1 MSQHFNKA
9 DAWRSRGRATLA
21 AMKPKVLL
29 VDDEADFVQLTEYHL
44 AQQGFDVFAAFN
56 GVEALHQARRI
67 LPDVILLDLML
78 PDLDGASVCEILRSQ
93 PSTADVPVIVV
104 SALDGMVTRGKGAEA
119 GINGYFKKPVDLKSL
134 GDCLRNIVVQ
144 QQEQLKLRMKGES
157 SEGG

>member
-1 MSQHFNKA
+1 
-9 DAWRSRGRATLA
+9 
-21 AMKPKVLL
+21 
-29 VDDEADFVQLTEYHL
+29 
-44 AQQGFDVFAAFN
+44 
-56 GVEALHQARRI
+56 
-67 LPDVILLDLML
+67 ML
-78 PDLDGASVCEILRSQ
+78 PDLDGASICEILRSQ